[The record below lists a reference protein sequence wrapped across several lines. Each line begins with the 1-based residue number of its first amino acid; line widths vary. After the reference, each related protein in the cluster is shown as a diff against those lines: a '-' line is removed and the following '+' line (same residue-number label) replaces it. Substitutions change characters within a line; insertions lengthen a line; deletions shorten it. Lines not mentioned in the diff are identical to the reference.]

1 MQALIFAAGVSRRLA
16 GYLEGKPKC
25 LLSFAGKTLLERHMA
40 NLARYGVGRV
50 TVVTGYLA
58 DTIERGYAAFPG
70 LAIRFAR
77 NDRFRE
83 GSILSMIRGLETAG
97 PDDLLLM
104 DADVLYDPEVLGRL
118 AAAGG
123 SALLLDETNP
133 ETGEEMMLG
142 VRDGRVRAIAR
153 RVGTDWD
160 LVGEGVGFLRLAR
173 EARPLLLEI
182 AERLVGEGRFWAEY
196 EDALAE
202 LLGVHPVRPIRVGG
216 LAWTEIDFPEDVEKA
231 EREVLPRVLL
241 AENPGMRA

>member
-104 DADVLYDPEVLGRL
+104 DADVLYEPEVLGRL
-118 AAAGG
+118 VRAKGCAF
-123 SALLLDETNP
+123 LLDETAA

-142 VRDGRVRAIAR
+142 ARDGLVRTIAR
-153 RVGTDWD
+153 RVGADWD
-160 LVGEGVGFLRLAR
+160 EVGEGVGFFRVTRELAPRLLAIAR
-173 EARPLLLEI
+173 EHSA
-182 AERLVGEGRFWAEY
+182 AGETSLEY
-196 EDALAE
+196 EAALDI
-202 LLGVHPVRPIRVGG
+202 LLREHPAGYAKVGD
-216 LAWTEIDFPEDVEKA
+216 LAWTEIDFPADVERA
-231 EREVLPRVLL
+231 AREILPRVLA
-241 AENPGMRA
+241 AERT